1 MSYENWSDKHDAAKA
16 LVAEM
21 LSGLEKQN
29 DSPDYSLG
37 YLESMLTGWAS
48 KNEIVF
54 NEISSTVDYLNSEAQ
69 NA

>member
-1 MSYENWSDKHDAAKA
+1 
-16 LVAEM
+16 M

-29 DSPDYSLG
+29 ASPDYSLG

>member
-1 MSYENWSDKHDAAKA
+1 MDIKDWSEKHDAAKA

-29 DSPDYSLG
+29 ESPDYALG
-37 YLESMLTGWAS
+37 YIESMLTNWAFR
-48 KNEIVF
+48 NEVVY
-54 NEISSTVDYLNSEAQ
+54 NEISSTVDYLNGSQ